1 MAAPTAKDVARK
13 AGVSIATVS
22 RVVNKQETVAPHM
35 RARVLQAIEALGY
48 QPSRTAQRLRAKR
61 GHVIGLIISDVQN
74 PYFTAVARGIEDV
87 AYQHGYSLI
96 LCNSD
101 EDSEKERLYLDV
113 MRAEAVAGVILATTV
128 EDNPGVRQLTDN
140 GIPVVAID
148 RQLTDPGIDSV
159 MVDSVQGT
167 VEALSYLIELG
178 HQRIGF
184 ICGPLTIT
192 TMRER
197 RDGYVLAHRRH
208 GLPVLPQLMQF
219 DSPKQAGGYA
229 CALELLRQQPMMTA
243 IFASNNLMAM
253 GALKAVQERGLRIP
267 EDISVVCFS
276 DMPWGALLQPPLTVI
291 SQPDYELG
299 QKAAE
304 LMVER
309 LEHPDKP
316 VAHLQLDL
324 KLIVRAST
332 GRPGSS
338 GHLEKGSAQVK

>member
-1 MAAPTAKDVARK
+1 MTAPTAKDVARQ

-22 RVVNKQETVAPHM
+22 RVVNKQANVGPQM

-101 EDSEKERLYLDV
+101 EDSEKEHLYLDV

-128 EDNPGVRQLTDN
+128 EDNPGVRQLVSN
-140 GIPVVAID
+140 AIPVVAID
-148 RQLTDPGIDSV
+148 RQLTDPTIDSV

-167 VEALSYLIELG
+167 VEAMSYLIELG
-178 HQRIGF
+178 HRRIGF
-184 ICGPLTIT
+184 IGGSLTIT

-197 RDGYVLAHRRH
+197 RDGYLLAHQRH
-208 GLPVLPQLMQF
+208 GLPVSPQLMQF
-219 DSPKQAGGYA
+219 GAPKQTGGYA

-243 IFASNNLMAM
+243 VFASNNLMAM
-253 GALKAVQERGLRIP
+253 GALKAILERGLRIP
-267 EDISVVCFS
+267 EDISVVSFS
-276 DMPWGALLQPPLTVI
+276 DMPWGSLLQPSLTVI

-304 LMVER
+304 LLVER
-309 LEHPDKP
+309 LRRPDKP
-316 VAHLQLDL
+316 VSHLQLDL

-332 GRPGSS
+332 GRPGVTERTAVS
-338 GHLEKGSAQVK
+338 LAPQR